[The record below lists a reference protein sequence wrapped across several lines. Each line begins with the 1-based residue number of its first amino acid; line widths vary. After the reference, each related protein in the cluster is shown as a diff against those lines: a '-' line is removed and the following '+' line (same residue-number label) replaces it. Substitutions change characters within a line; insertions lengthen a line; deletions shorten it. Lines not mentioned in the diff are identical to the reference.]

1 MVIRRANDLPYSQ
14 CMSDLQCAV
23 RVFVAR
29 HGEAEYE
36 SELLSDAGG
45 SLSALGRTQ
54 ALALADGLA
63 GERVAHVYT
72 SSMSRAVQT
81 GEIVAAR
88 LGVGV
93 TVRHDLREF
102 GVGSHAGQPAD
113 PDPFRPVF
121 DDWIAGRLDTPVPG
135 GESGSE
141 VVARMRGVLDEAAD
155 RFRGEAVLVISH
167 GGAICTAI
175 PNPARNLDRRHP
187 LGHPL
192 ANCDVVEL
200 AADSDGWVVRSWAGE
215 ELPSC

>member
-1 MVIRRANDLPYSQ
+1 MG
-14 CMSDLQCAV
+14 DLQCAA

-29 HGEAEYE
+29 HGEADYE

-45 SLSALGRTQ
+45 SLSLLGREQALGLAD
-54 ALALADGLA
+54 ALAGQ
-63 GERVAHVYT
+63 RIAHVYT

-81 GEIVAAR
+81 GEIIAAR

-93 TVRHDLREF
+93 TVRHDLREL

-121 DDWIAGRLDTPVPG
+121 DDWIDGRLDTPVPG

-141 VVARMRGVLDEAAD
+141 VVARVCGVLEEAAD
-155 RFRGEAVLVISH
+155 RYRGEAVLVISH

-175 PNPARNLDRRHP
+175 PNLARNLERRFP
-187 LGHPL
+187 LSRPL
-192 ANCDVVEL
+192 ANCGVVEL
-200 AADSDGWVVRSWAGE
+200 AADADGWIVRSWAGE
-215 ELPSC
+215 QLPM

>member
-1 MVIRRANDLPYSQ
+1 MG
-14 CMSDLQCAV
+14 DLQCAA

-29 HGEAEYE
+29 HGEADYE

-45 SLSALGRTQ
+45 SLSLLGREQALGLAD
-54 ALALADGLA
+54 ALAGQ
-63 GERVAHVYT
+63 RIAHVYT

-121 DDWIAGRLDTPVPG
+121 DDWIDGRLDTPVPG

-141 VVARMRGVLDEAAD
+141 VVARMCSVLEEAAD
-155 RFRGEAVLVISH
+155 RYRGEAVLVISH

-175 PNPARNLDRRHP
+175 PNLARNLERRFP
-187 LGHPL
+187 LSRPL
-192 ANCDVVEL
+192 ANCGVVEL
-200 AADSDGWVVRSWAGE
+200 AADADGWIVRSWAGE
-215 ELPSC
+215 QLPM

>member
-1 MVIRRANDLPYSQ
+1 MG
-14 CMSDLQCAV
+14 DLQCAA

-54 ALALADGLA
+54 ALALADPVA
-63 GERVAHVYT
+63 GERIAHVYT

-102 GVGSHAGQPAD
+102 GVGSHAGQPAE

-121 DDWIAGRLDTPVPG
+121 DDWLEGRLDTPIRG
-135 GESGSE
+135 GESG
-141 VVARMRGVLDEAAD
+141 ARVIERMCGVLEEAAD
-155 RFRGEAVLVISH
+155 RYRGEAVLVISH

-175 PNPARNLDRRHP
+175 SNPARNLEPRFP
-187 LGHPL
+187 LTRPL
-192 ANCDVVEL
+192 ANCDVIEL
-200 AADSDGWVVRSWAGE
+200 AADADGWVARSWAGE
-215 ELPSC
+215 TLPM

>member
-1 MVIRRANDLPYSQ
+1 MG
-14 CMSDLQCAV
+14 DLQCAA

-29 HGEAEYE
+29 HGEADYE

-45 SLSALGRTQ
+45 SLSLLGREQALGLAD
-54 ALALADGLA
+54 ALAGQ
-63 GERVAHVYT
+63 RIAHVYT

-81 GEIVAAR
+81 GEIIAAR

-121 DDWIAGRLDTPVPG
+121 DDWIDGRLDTPVPG

-141 VVARMRGVLDEAAD
+141 VVARMCGVLEEAAD
-155 RFRGEAVLVISH
+155 RYRGEAVLVISH

-175 PNPARNLDRRHP
+175 PNLARNLERRFP
-187 LGHPL
+187 LSRPL
-192 ANCDVVEL
+192 ANCGVVEL
-200 AADSDGWVVRSWAGE
+200 AADADGWIVRSWAGE
-215 ELPSC
+215 QLPM

>member
-1 MVIRRANDLPYSQ
+1 MG
-14 CMSDLQCAV
+14 DLQCAA

-29 HGEAEYE
+29 HGEADYE

-45 SLSALGRTQ
+45 SLSGLGREQ
-54 ALALADGLA
+54 AMALADSLTGQ
-63 GERVAHVYT
+63 RIAHVYV

-93 TVRHDLREF
+93 TVRQGLREI

-121 DDWIAGRLDTPVPG
+121 DDWLDGRLETPIQG
-135 GESGSE
+135 GEFGSQ
-141 VVARMRGVLDEAAD
+141 VVDRVCGVLEEAAD
-155 RFRGEAVLVISH
+155 RHRGEAVLVVSH

-175 PNPARNLDRRHP
+175 PNLARNVERRFP
-187 LGHPL
+187 QSRPL
-192 ANCDVVEL
+192 ANCDVIEL
-200 AADSDGWVVRSWAGE
+200 AADADGWIARSWAGE
-215 ELPSC
+215 DLPT